1 MLAQL
6 AWRNLWRMPRR
17 TIIILV
23 SILIGT
29 WGMVFMK
36 SLMTG
41 IMDQMIANGIRTLT
55 GHVQVHKKGFFNDRS
70 IDYIMADTEDLS
82 QMVQGLPGDVASS
95 QRVKVPGVVSNA
107 RHSAGI
113 VIVGIIPQDEAR
125 VSFIGSAVTEGRY
138 LTGEDE
144 YGILIGESLAQKF
157 DTRVGKKLV
166 LTSQDARGNISSGG
180 YRIVGIFRAEL
191 DATEEGFAF
200 ILLPSAQEMLKMGDA
215 ISELCLLE
223 THADQAPRLR
233 QWLESRIDTQT
244 YEVMTWRELMP
255 LITATLDIWD
265 GFMVIWYAILFV
277 AMSFG
282 LVNTMLIAVYERF
295 RELGVLRAI
304 GMRSRW
310 IVIQISIEAV
320 WLLIMGIVLGD
331 LLTFA
336 SVEWLRHVG
345 GINLSAY
352 AASAE
357 QMGFPKIIVPLF
369 HVRDLAIPNAF
380 VLFLGIMVN
389 LYPAIKAG
397 RIPPVEAMTHN

>member
-23 SILIGT
+23 SVIIGT

-41 IMDQMIANGIRTLT
+41 IMHQMIANGIHTLT
-55 GHVQVHKKGFFNDRS
+55 GHVQVHKKGFFNDPS
-70 IDYIMADTEDLS
+70 IDYMMPDTEDL
-82 QMVQGLPGDVASS
+82 QEMLKGLPGDVIWSR
-95 QRVKVPGVVSNA
+95 RVRVPGVVSNA

-125 VSFIGSAVTEGRY
+125 MSFIGSAVTEGRY
-138 LTGEDE
+138 LTQEDG
-144 YGILIGESLAQKF
+144 YGILIGESLARKF

-200 ILLPSAQEMLKMGDA
+200 ILLPSAREMLKMGDA
-215 ISELCLLE
+215 ISELCLLG
-223 THADQAPRLR
+223 THADQTPRLR
-233 QWLESRIDTQT
+233 QWLESRIDTRA

-265 GFMVIWYAILFV
+265 GFMVIWYAILFI

-320 WLLIMGIVLGD
+320 WLLIMGIALGD

-336 SVEWLRHVG
+336 SVEWLHHIG

-357 QMGFPKIIVPLF
+357 QIGFPKIIVPLF

-389 LYPAIKAG
+389 LYPAVKAG